1 MIQNTNTINIPKFDK
16 YQLENGLTV
25 FVMPIN
31 KMPLI
36 SVKCIIKDGASKTPP
51 GKSGLVTIMMEMLKK
66 GAGNRNAFEFS
77 EAIDYLGAGFDTA
90 ALQDYSFIS
99 ADLLADQLDVGLRL
113 FSDMILTPAFPET
126 EFINSKNR
134 LLAAIQGIMDNPSSL
149 NSHLFHQY
157 FYGSD
162 HPYGIPSSGKKQ
174 DIESITLQDVKD
186 CYDRSFLPNN
196 AIIIVAG
203 DFDTN
208 TLNGLV
214 LKHFG
219 DWKIG
224 KIHPEQRNMVSSQT
238 DNRFII
244 FNKPEIVQ
252 AQIRMASP
260 GIYQSHPETY
270 PLVLANHI
278 FGGSFTSRLVDEVRV
293 KRGLT
298 YSISSGF
305 TLSFHQG
312 AFAIGTFTKTE
323 STGEMISVIL
333 DQLSIFKSS
342 GITQSELS
350 VAVNFLVGLY
360 PLSLETC
367 ENLAGKLGA
376 MAFYNLPSNWISE
389 YIPTL
394 QAVTM
399 DDAERCIKKHF
410 PLKGLTTV
418 ILGNAESILPQV
430 ELLGEVEIREISDMD
445 L

>member
-1 MIQNTNTINIPKFDK
+1 MNKNTSTIRIPKFDN

-25 FVMPIN
+25 YVMPID

-51 GKSGLVTIMMEMLKK
+51 GKSGLATIMMEMLKK

-77 EAIDYLGAGFDTA
+77 EAVDYLGAGMDTA

-99 ADLLADQLDVGLRL
+99 ADLLADQLDVGLHL
-113 FSDMILTPAFPET
+113 FSDMILSPTFPET
-126 EFINSKNR
+126 EFISSKNR
-134 LLAAIQGIMDNPSSL
+134 LLAAIQGIKDNPSSL

-186 CYDRSFLPNN
+186 CYTRSFLPNN

-203 DFDTN
+203 NFNQN
-208 TLNGLV
+208 TLNGL
-214 LKHFG
+214 LQKHFG
-219 DWKIG
+219 DWGPGEIY
-224 KIHPEQRNMVSSQT
+224 PDQRKMVPRQSE
-238 DNRFII
+238 NRYII

-252 AQIRMASP
+252 AQIRMAYP
-260 GIYQSHPETY
+260 GIYQGHPDTY
-270 PLVLANHI
+270 PIILANHI
-278 FGGSFTSRLVDEVRV
+278 FGGGFTSRLLDEIRV

-323 STGEMISVIL
+323 STREMIEAIL
-333 DQLSIFKSS
+333 DQLSKFKSS

-376 MAFYNLPSNWISE
+376 IAFYDLPSNWISQ
-389 YIPTL
+389 YIPLL
-394 QAVTM
+394 QAVTK
-399 DDAERCIKKHF
+399 DDVERSITNHF
-410 PLKGLTTV
+410 PLNGLTTV
-418 ILGNAESILPQV
+418 ILGNAESILPQIESLGKV
-430 ELLGEVEIREISDMD
+430 EVREISDSD